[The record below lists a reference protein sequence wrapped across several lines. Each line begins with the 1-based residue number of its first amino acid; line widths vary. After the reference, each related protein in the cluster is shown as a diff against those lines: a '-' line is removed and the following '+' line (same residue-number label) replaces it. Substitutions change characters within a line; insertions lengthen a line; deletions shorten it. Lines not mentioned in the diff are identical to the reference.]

1 MTTPDELRAQTAAEL
16 RAQIAALEA
25 QHAQAAQLETTQLTR
40 ADLAGMTPERIEEAR
55 TGGQLNSLLGI
66 TPPKE
71 NENV

>member
-1 MTTPDELRAQTAAEL
+1 MTTPAEL
-16 RAQIAALEA
+16 RAQAAALEA
-25 QHAQAAQLETTQLTR
+25 QATQLETTQLTR